1 MKHELGIRYL
11 GNREQA
17 RKQITRRIV
26 NTCRRILLA
35 LREEPLPEQFRLP
48 LLPNGKKPGCDV
60 IGGENSSR
68 TILSTGQAA
77 ENIGCRVRCINPA
90 TLSLTKGESWW
101 ETVQT
106 FAEQGTQIIAIRS
119 GHEGLMVHLA
129 MMQETV
135 KPGRLTDPSLCFI
148 NCGEGTR
155 EHPTQ
160 YEQDVATIF
169 LRHLGARW
177 LDQNDREILERAF
190 SRPSAQEQ
198 LEQEA
203 AEALD
208 NATFAFVGGLRE
220 SRVAHSH
227 INGGRWFDTKFI
239 FIAPSQPI
247 DFQVEPWCL
256 DLLGERADVSHRLED
271 ALEAD
276 YVYAIRLQVERLPKS
291 IQEQQAEVRALV
303 RPYMIGREFLEKCR
317 GEVLDAKPYDEGTP
331 TIQPEAR
338 EHLKVIAKLQSGVG
352 LYNREEAIFECFNNR
367 HEPLEP
373 IFEIPEISFAPGV
386 DIISTMKLSDKRR
399 ELTERYSEREDEPLS
414 IVVIDGVVINAI
426 QVGRSDWLETINEKS
441 GWGREMPMVIGKRF
455 PSESLGKKNQLGY
468 PKARI
473 EAQQAGIWR
482 LADSGIRLHLM
493 YPELEKNGGNGH
505 MKVIPPYPKAVA
517 GVFKC
522 PRGDKCFSNAVN
534 NPLVQSFSWII
545 PSKSEVWMECGYCQ
559 FHYPAEVVATYTFG
573 H

>member
-203 AEALD
+203 AEVLAAVDEERRRAFHAELAALLQVRLD
-208 NATFAFVGGLRE
+208 LRRRLTLAQAKYYFQQGQFPAGNAGALKFQPGLIQAGPGRVIGLQRCQAGGQII
-220 SRVAHSH
+220 RVAG
-227 INGGRWFDTKFI
+227 N
-239 FIAPSQPI
+239 
-247 DFQVEPWCL
+247 
-256 DLLGERADVSHRLED
+256 
-271 ALEAD
+271 
-276 YVYAIRLQVERLPKS
+276 LQ
-291 IQEQQAEVRALV
+291 
-303 RPYMIGREFLEKCR
+303 
-317 GEVLDAKPYDEGTP
+317 
-331 TIQPEAR
+331 
-338 EHLKVIAKLQSGVG
+338 
-352 LYNREEAIFECFNNR
+352 
-367 HEPLEP
+367 
-373 IFEIPEISFAPGV
+373 
-386 DIISTMKLSDKRR
+386 
-399 ELTERYSEREDEPLS
+399 
-414 IVVIDGVVINAI
+414 
-426 QVGRSDWLETINEKS
+426 W
-441 GWGREMPMVIGKRF
+441 
-455 PSESLGKKNQLGY
+455 
-468 PKARI
+468 
-473 EAQQAGIWR
+473 
-482 LADSGIRLHLM
+482 
-493 YPELEKNGGNGH
+493 
-505 MKVIPPYPKAVA
+505 
-517 GVFKC
+517 
-522 PRGDKCFSNAVN
+522 
-534 NPLVQSFSWII
+534 
-545 PSKSEVWMECGYCQ
+545 
-559 FHYPAEVVATYTFG
+559 
-573 H
+573 